1 MNSKY
6 WITLRCPMSFRDD
19 FDAKM
24 LNILV
29 VDDSP
34 PILKMTSMM
43 LRKNGHIVTI
53 AEDGYIH
60 LQY

>member
-1 MNSKY
+1 
-6 WITLRCPMSFRDD
+6 MSFRDD
-19 FDAKM
+19 YDAKM